1 MRLVSDLQVL
11 MYLLMLANIFLSIAA
26 NLRVLKAQVR
36 ILRSK

>member
-26 NLRVLKAQVR
+26 NLRVLKAQVPT
-36 ILRSK
+36 LRNK